1 MPLLRAF
8 ILAGLVVAVVGHGAL
23 TVPLPR
29 NNYGRVDPANRSVGN
44 PFPNGSKESRLPA
57 SHVNMGPCA
66 GGACLWF
73 SEGCFNG
80 CENCTAT
87 LPSAGNQVDHPP
99 AGCKTIEP
107 TLPHE
112 FRTYNI
118 QNLSANGDWTRY
130 HPWRAPGHSAVIDPC
145 GIAGGYTKYT
155 GGGGETPPGAKQG
168 TPGSQ
173 LAAGP
178 SAATWKKGGVEEVG
192 WMIDANHGGGYI
204 FSVCPRS
211 SPTTEKCFQA
221 NTLEYVGS
229 THTIRF
235 LDARPELEIPARD
248 VNIGTLPSGSV
259 GLLCHR
265 ASL

>member
-1 MPLLRAF
+1 MPLLCAF

-87 LPSAGNQVDHPP
+87 LPSTGNQVDHPP

-178 SAATWKKGGVEEVG
+178 SSRLSPW
-192 WMIDANHGGGYI
+192 
-204 FSVCPRS
+204 
-211 SPTTEKCFQA
+211 PTTGAF
-221 NTLEYVGS
+221 GS
-229 THTIRF
+229 SAVVTA
-235 LDARPELEIPARD
+235 ARL
-248 VNIGTLPSGSV
+248 LPV
-259 GLLCHR
+259 LLCFNE
-265 ASL
+265 ASDNHHPPPNIQLQ